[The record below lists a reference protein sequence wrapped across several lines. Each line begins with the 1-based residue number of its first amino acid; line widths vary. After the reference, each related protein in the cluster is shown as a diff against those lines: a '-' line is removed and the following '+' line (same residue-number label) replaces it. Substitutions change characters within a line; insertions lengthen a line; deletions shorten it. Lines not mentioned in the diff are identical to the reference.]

1 MSNKHWQETF
11 EEQKVTYVLERQGKV
26 LIIENVPARVCR
38 ETGERLFAPETVERF
53 QQIVWEQR
61 KPTRIV
67 ETPVF
72 EFAEASLTEEPG
84 AAKPHAGLC
93 AGGAG

>member
-1 MSNKHWQETF
+1 MSHEVWQETF
-11 EEQKVTYVLERQGKV
+11 VEQKVTYVLEQQGKV

-38 ETGERLFAPETVERF
+38 ETGERLFAPDTVERL

-61 KPTRIV
+61 TPTRIV

-72 EFAEASLTEEPG
+72 EFVA
-84 AAKPHAGLC
+84 
-93 AGGAG
+93 